1 MSRDVDEVA
10 PDVVDGDVVEQ
21 HAVVVARELDAV
33 LERVR
38 GVVAGLVLAAFDS
51 EILDDDVLVAGD
63 SKVIPVLWPVVRLA
77 RIRRVEL
84 AVGESLA
91 GALPGAAVSE
101 RRERGAAT
109 VEAYVRLRS
118 DGDRQFEA
126 VTLVDAELG
135 DRVVRKR
142 IQPLLHLHTDVRQ

>member
-1 MSRDVDEVA
+1 GPIETEVAVLDRDVVGSLDFCARAVSRDVDEVA

-84 AVGESLA
+84 
-91 GALPGAAVSE
+91 
-101 RRERGAAT
+101 
-109 VEAYVRLRS
+109 
-118 DGDRQFEA
+118 
-126 VTLVDAELG
+126 
-135 DRVVRKR
+135 
-142 IQPLLHLHTDVRQ
+142 